1 MIEQVNDTDVSDII
15 KLISKS
21 IKTCID
27 VPTAEAD
34 GLIACSVDE
43 ILWWKCHQESTAHY
57 IYRIDDKVVGTIL
70 IKDFCYISNLFV
82 DPDFHHQGIGKQLI
96 FHALAICKRC
106 SPQSTVKLNSSFYA
120 ASFYQK
126 MGFEQIG
133 SAKDFPGGCIP
144 FERVL

>member
-1 MIEQVNDTDVSDII
+1 MIEAVNDRDVSDII

-27 VPTAEAD
+27 VLNTEAD
-34 GLIACSVDE
+34 SLIACSVDE

-57 IYRIDDKVVGTIL
+57 IYRVDGKVVGTIL

-96 FHALAICKRC
+96 LHALAVCKRC

-133 SAKDFPGGCIP
+133 NSKDLPGGCIP
-144 FERVL
+144 FKRVL